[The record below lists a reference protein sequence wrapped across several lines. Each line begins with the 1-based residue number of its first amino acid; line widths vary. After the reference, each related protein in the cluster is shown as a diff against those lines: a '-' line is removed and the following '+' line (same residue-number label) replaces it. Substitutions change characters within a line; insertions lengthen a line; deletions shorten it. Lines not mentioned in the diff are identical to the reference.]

1 MSNKKEVVIIDY
13 GLGNL
18 LSLQRAIEK
27 CNMKVVITNN
37 PNIILDSQRVILPGV
52 GAFAKGMKELEIRGL
67 DKVIRNLFLKGTPL
81 LGICLGMQLFFDSSE
96 EFGFTKGLGILSG
109 QVIPIPTIDKEGMP
123 LKIPN
128 NGWRPLSVANN
139 SCWKK
144 SVLKNW
150 SFAEKEYYFI
160 HSYMVSPNDASV
172 RVADCIYGG
181 YRVPAFVIKQ
191 NLIGFQFHPEKSGK
205 AGLALLQ
212 KFIKYE

>member
-1 MSNKKEVVIIDY
+1 MSKQEVTIIDY

-18 LSLQRAIEK
+18 LSLQRALEK
-27 CNMKVVITNN
+27 CNANAIITSNPSVILN
-37 PNIILDSQRVILPGV
+37 SQRAILPGV
-52 GAFAKGMKELEIRGL
+52 GAYAKGMQELKSRGL
-67 DKVIRNLFLKGTPL
+67 DEVVRNLLSKGTPL

-96 EFGFTKGLGILSG
+96 EFIFTKGLGILSG
-109 QVIPIPTIDKEGMP
+109 KVIPIPAIDKEDLP

-128 NGWRPLSVANN
+128 NGWRSLVISNN
-139 SCWKK
+139 SCSQK

-150 SFAEKEYYFI
+150 ISKEEEYYFI
-160 HSYMVSPNDASV
+160 HSYMVLPNDDSV

-181 YRVPAFVIKQ
+181 YRVPAFIVKD